1 MFSRTHKKSF
11 ADGIDLIDE
20 LEAQNMISNT
30 ESEKR
35 AALKA
40 DLTELEKK
48 ESTLLVPTC
57 KKNYGLKKE
66 MKIQHSY
73 IEYALFN

>member
-11 ADGIDLIDE
+11 VDGIDLIDE

-57 KKNYGLKKE
+57 KKI
-66 MKIQHSY
+66 MD
-73 IEYALFN
+73 